1 MELYF
6 HGNQKQS
13 EKNIDITDNEIGI
26 FCPCYYLPYS
36 IKSYLWAGTFRKFCM
51 KSSPSLY
58 GLSYRHRKSQYFSD
72 NISSFMIVKDMF
84 LTFFSASETVFY
96 LFINRSINMLY
107 YQSCCYLFQATF
119 FNQLILLPVNFAPGY
134 NHWWK
139 TCFYE
144 AHC

>member
-58 GLSYRHRKSQYFSD
+58 GLSYRHGKSQYFSD
-72 NISSFMIVKDMF
+72 NISAFMIVKDMF
-84 LTFFSASETVFY
+84 LTFFSASETFSLV
-96 LFINRSINMLY
+96 
-107 YQSCCYLFQATF
+107 TF
-119 FNQLILLPVNFAPGY
+119 L
-134 NHWWK
+134 
-139 TCFYE
+139 
-144 AHC
+144 